1 MSAIEIETPVTWES
15 DYAQRVN
22 PELMNRLLHRAVPVL
37 EWTGWKIT
45 KVERGY
51 CESVLPLSVPTT
63 NQHGTHQA
71 ALISLSA
78 DYTGGMALTTL
89 LTGVPLTGIHR
100 GHPNRSASL
109 WLASMDVKYENP
121 STSHLRG
128 VCRIDAKTAER
139 IKSRYFGGRIVLVT
153 LTVEF
158 FSEDN
163 ERVAVAEMKYFAQA
177 TSQLLRDREDGQ
189 RSSLSKLNLKK
200 SARIIAGLR
209 AQRSRQEGQW
219 ICREDGIKIRIDGG
233 HDMFAAGTHGLLQA
247 ERLQKVLPQ
256 LQSMVA
262 ARTINADDV
271 LRSMPEVE
279 QLVMLGAGLDMRP
292 LRLSNHLKGATVFE
306 IDLPE
311 MLTERQHVIQ
321 RMDKQI
327 GGTHQTPER
336 YQIAADFLRCDV
348 GSKLRDHFAF
358 SQTAATLVIYEGCSM
373 YFEHEQNVRLLSSVM
388 RSLKNPASR
397 LWLDCVTPA
406 VIHANTGDP
415 NIHAFVDQMEMIGEK
430 FIYGPTDIAGFLVEC
445 GVKLDKFVTAGNV
458 LDDDDPTLA
467 EYRFVTAC
475 RDSVDLESDPA

>member
-1 MSAIEIETPVTWES
+1 MSAIEQETPVTWES

-22 PELMNRLLHRAVPVL
+22 PELMTGLLHKAVPVL
-37 EWTGWKIT
+37 EWTNWKVT

-100 GHPNRSASL
+100 GHPNDSASL

-121 STSHLRG
+121 STSNLRG

-139 IKSRYFGGRIVLVT
+139 IKSRYFGGRVVLVT
-153 LTVEF
+153 LNVEF

-177 TSQLLRDREDGQ
+177 TKQLLRDREDGQ

-200 SARIIAGLR
+200 SARIISGLR
-209 AQRSRQEGQW
+209 ARGRQDQGQW
-219 ICREDGIKIRIDGG
+219 ICRDDGVKIRLDGG
-233 HDMFAAGTHGLLQA
+233 HDMFAAGTHGILQA
-247 ERLQKVLPQ
+247 ERLNKVLPQ
-256 LQSMVA
+256 LQSFVV
-262 ARTINADDV
+262 ARTRNADDV
-271 LRSMPEVE
+271 VRSMPEIE

-292 LRLSNHLKGATVFE
+292 LRLTNELRGATIFE

-321 RMDKQI
+321 RMESQI
-327 GGTHQTPER
+327 GGAHQAPER
-336 YQIAADFLRCDV
+336 HQIAADFLKCDV

-358 SQTAATLVIYEGCSM
+358 SQTATTLVIYEGCSM

-388 RSLKNPASR
+388 RSLKNPESR
-397 LWLDCVTPA
+397 LWMDCVTPA
-406 VIHANTGDP
+406 VIDANTGDP
-415 NIHAFVDQMEMIGEK
+415 NIQAFVEQMEMIGEK
-430 FIYGPTDIAGFLVEC
+430 FIYGPSDVGSFLNEC
-445 GVKLDKFVTAGNV
+445 GVVLDVEVTAGAV
-458 LDDDDPTLA
+458 LGDNDPTLA
-467 EYRFVTAC
+467 EYRFVTAR
-475 RDSVDLESDPA
+475 RDSVDVS